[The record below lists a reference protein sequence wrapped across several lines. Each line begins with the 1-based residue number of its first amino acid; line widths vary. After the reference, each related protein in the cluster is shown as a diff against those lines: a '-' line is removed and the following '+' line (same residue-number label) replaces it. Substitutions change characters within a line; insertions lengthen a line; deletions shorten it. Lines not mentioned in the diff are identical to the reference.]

1 MMAVFLEVSIV
12 FVFEK
17 AYPSVR
23 WLFFWEFRKNSL
35 TMECFTSGISSCR
48 DEVQPSVGMA
58 SPSRNFSTSRSS
70 AFRFPFLFSSWI
82 FPHLDLSAAAYP
94 NRIGCTSWFFKMKKK
109 EENTSHPIKT
119 SLAYSCPSFE
129 SRNIEKISM
138 TLVKTYLLHFT
149 PLKINSVKF
158 LHVQHFSHL
167 SASALLDFS
176 PFFFSLARMI
186 SASALHRL
194 HCVRPPLCMFAIFA
208 ANMST
213 YPGGHAWCHMFF

>member
-1 MMAVFLEVSIV
+1 MAVWDSSSDKLLHPGRSFLEVSIV

-109 EENTSHPIKT
+109 RGKYCIPHQNQFGIFLLKLWKSQHWKNIDYACKNLLVAFYPIK
-119 SLAYSCPSFE
+119 
-129 SRNIEKISM
+129 NK
-138 TLVKTYLLHFT
+138 FT
-149 PLKINSVKF
+149 
-158 LHVQHFSHL
+158 
-167 SASALLDFS
+167 
-176 PFFFSLARMI
+176 
-186 SASALHRL
+186 
-194 HCVRPPLCMFAIFA
+194 
-208 ANMST
+208 
-213 YPGGHAWCHMFF
+213 